1 MTLPLLAPVP
11 LLAPETHPETHPEIG
26 TAVGTVHGVGPG
38 WIEVAW
44 PRLRSWHKE
53 GDVVPVEGGPK

>member
-1 MTLPLLAPVP
+1 MTLPLLTPVR
-11 LLAPETHPETHPEIG
+11 LLAPETHPEIG

-44 PRLRSWHKE
+44 PRFRSWHKE